1 MWQVWA
7 IALVLMVKGC
17 QGWGVP
23 CISSLH
29 QRPPPVSLGRISA
42 MSFSTSA
49 AYSVMPTALSCHHG
63 GPHAGALQRAAT
75 TARPLGGSSS
85 FALQCSTDGGGG
97 GGGSG
102 GRVAY
107 QGLGFRVVKCFPR
120 LARRQAD
127 QAVQVVCVFAGYVG
141 SIAIA
146 EGAASVP

>member
-7 IALVLMVKGC
+7 ILVLMAKGC

-23 CISSLH
+23 CIGLLH

-42 MSFSTSA
+42 MSFYTPA
-49 AYSVMPTALSCHHG
+49 AYSVMPTSLSCHHG
-63 GPHAGALQRAAT
+63 GPNVGALQRATT

-127 QAVQVVCVFAGYVG
+127 QAVQVVCVCAGYVG
-141 SIAIA
+141 LR
-146 EGAASVP
+146 